1 MKSKLTR
8 WIMAALAMPLLATC
22 AVNGCTAEALR
33 VAASELSDVAD
44 DMDGSDKDADLGDFL
59 SDLVEDL

>member
-1 MKSKLTR
+1 
-8 WIMAALAMPLLATC
+8 MPLLATC

>member
-1 MKSKLTR
+1 MKSKLAR
-8 WIMAALAMPLLATC
+8 WTMAVLAMPLLATY

-44 DMDGSDKDADLGDFL
+44 GMDGSDKDTDLGDLL